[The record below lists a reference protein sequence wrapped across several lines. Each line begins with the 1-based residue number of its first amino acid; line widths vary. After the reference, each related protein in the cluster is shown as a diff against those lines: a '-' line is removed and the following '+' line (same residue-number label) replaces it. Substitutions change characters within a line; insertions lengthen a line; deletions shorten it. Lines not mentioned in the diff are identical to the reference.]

1 MRSEIFKQPD
11 RRRREKDQRARAE
24 KEVAAFLPRGG
35 KERARMRQP
44 IGRQFHDKGFR
55 RLSADARQHRR
66 GKQRRR
72 KSEPVKQQKRQNTRR
87 GK

>member
-1 MRSEIFKQPD
+1 
-11 RRRREKDQRARAE
+11 
-24 KEVAAFLPRGG
+24 
-35 KERARMRQP
+35 MRQP